1 MARKSKPLTGPI
13 LLLSLLLFGLAVGGF
28 YWGNSK
34 PSIPQDLMGVLRP
47 DPKPISNFQLSDHNG
62 KVFDT
67 KRLQGKW
74 SFVFFGYTFCPDICP
89 TTLAVLTATQKQL
102 QLDPEV
108 WSESQVI
115 FVSVDPDRDTQ
126 EKLASY
132 MEFFNQEF
140 IAITGTREE
149 IDNLARQFNALYIIE
164 SETQPGFYLVSH
176 TAAIFLVDPQAR
188 LVGSF
193 SQPHYPSSINSLFR
207 KIREY
212 F

>member
-1 MARKSKPLTGPI
+1 MAQKIKFSSGRI
-13 LLLSLLLFGLAVGGF
+13 LLLSLLLFGLAIGGI
-28 YWGNSK
+28 YWEKSR
-34 PSIPQDLMGVLRP
+34 PSIPQDLIGVLRP

-62 KVFDT
+62 KIFDT
-67 KRLQGKW
+67 KTLAGKW
-74 SFVFFGYTFCPDICP
+74 SFIFFGYTFCPDICP

-108 WSESQVI
+108 WSDSQVI

-132 MEFFNQEF
+132 MEFFNQDF
-140 IAITGTREE
+140 IAVTGMREE

-164 SETQPGFYLVSH
+164 PETQPGFYLVSH
-176 TAAIFLVDPQAR
+176 TAAIFLVDPRAR

-207 KIREY
+207 KIREH